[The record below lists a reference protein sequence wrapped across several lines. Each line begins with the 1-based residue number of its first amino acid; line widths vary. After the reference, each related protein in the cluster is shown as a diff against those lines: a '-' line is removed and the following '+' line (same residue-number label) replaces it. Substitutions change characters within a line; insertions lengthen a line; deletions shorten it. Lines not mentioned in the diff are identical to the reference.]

1 MANNLKR
8 LLEFLN
14 QLQASRIYY
23 RLEHV
28 RPDTIM
34 VLVTVPGERWE
45 VEFLA
50 DDDIQIEIFYSDK
63 RGVLS
68 GIEANLVLKTLFENH
83 SD

>member
-1 MANNLKR
+1 MDNLER

-14 QLQASRIYY
+14 KLKAHKIYF

-50 DDDIQIEIFYSDK
+50 DSDIQIEIFYSDK

-68 GIEANLVLKTLFENH
+68 GDQAKGLLEQLFEKH
-83 SD
+83 SS